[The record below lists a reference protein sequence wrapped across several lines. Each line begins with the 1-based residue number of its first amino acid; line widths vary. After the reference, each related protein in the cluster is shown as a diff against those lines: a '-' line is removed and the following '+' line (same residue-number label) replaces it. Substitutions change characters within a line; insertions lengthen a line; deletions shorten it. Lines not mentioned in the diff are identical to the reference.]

1 MTAELVRLGHQIE
14 VVTSLPNYPRGRFF
28 PGYTGKLYI
37 KEMRGDV
44 CVHRVW
50 LHPAMGGGIGRILN
64 YLTFT
69 LTCLYGVVRCNKPDY
84 LFVESP
90 PLTLSIPAF
99 IASRFWNI
107 PYIFNVADLWPD
119 AIIDNGFL
127 TSGLAPRILSAL
139 EQWSY
144 RRASYVNAVTDGIR
158 NVLLSVKKV
167 APEKVLYLPNGAD
180 TRRYRPTPPDL
191 DLIRRLGLE
200 GKQVLLW
207 AGTMGYAH
215 GLDYVLQAAKLLS
228 VDSAIHFVFVGD
240 GSARAQLENLAR
252 ALNLHNVTF
261 CDPVPVE
268 QLPPY
273 FSIALCGLASLRDLP
288 THDGARPSKIF
299 PVLASGKPIIFVGK
313 GECARLI
320 NEARAGLVVPPENP
334 QAFAAAISTFFAD
347 SGALRQCGANGR
359 QFVENHYDWSK
370 LISEWLTQLAASKI
384 SDTEVRASHAIAN
397 PKA

>member
-1 MTAELVRLGHQIE
+1 
-14 VVTSLPNYPRGRFF
+14 
-28 PGYTGKLYI
+28 
-37 KEMRGDV
+37 
-44 CVHRVW
+44 
-50 LHPAMGGGIGRILN
+50 
-64 YLTFT
+64 
-69 LTCLYGVVRCNKPDY
+69 
-84 LFVESP
+84 
-90 PLTLSIPAF
+90 
-99 IASRFWNI
+99 
-107 PYIFNVADLWPD
+107 
-119 AIIDNGFL
+119 
-127 TSGLAPRILSAL
+127 
-139 EQWSY
+139 
-144 RRASYVNAVTDGIR
+144 
-158 NVLLSVKKV
+158 
-167 APEKVLYLPNGAD
+167 
-180 TRRYRPTPPDL
+180 
-191 DLIRRLGLE
+191 
-200 GKQVLLW
+200 
-207 AGTMGYAH
+207 MGYAH

-299 PVLASGKPIIFVGK
+299 PVLASGKPIILVGK